1 MLTSRSIHRAGKGE
15 MKIQTGKHDPV
26 SFTEVIDMTNDGVV
40 VFRGEQLQ
48 SRIHLY
54 NNGKKNETLLHKRRY
69 AIEPNDFWED
79 GTPIPHCEHCK
90 NCVRFMKVV
99 NKKAYHLAYW
109 CGCYQTLVDRR
120 GNCTC
125 GSIRTSETNVVF
137 GENTNRMFNPD
148 RYVAS
153 KVEALERDMNRDVN
167 TLSTKPAGVDKSK
180 AQDVDKSESC
190 EQAQDVVSEKASQAA
205 ASCGKSK

>member
-1 MLTSRSIHRAGKGE
+1 
-15 MKIQTGKHDPV
+15 MKIRTGKHDPV
-26 SFTEVIDMTNDGVV
+26 SFSEVIDMTDDGIV

-48 SRIHLY
+48 SRVHVY

-90 NCVRFMKVV
+90 NCVRFIKVV

-137 GENTNRMFNPD
+137 GKNTNRMFNPD

-153 KVEALERDMNRDVN
+153 KVEAYEQDVN
-167 TLSTKPAGVDKSK
+167 RLSTKSVEVDSSASRNVDKS
-180 AQDVDKSESC
+180 ASY
-190 EQAQDVVSEKASQAA
+190 EQAQDIVSGKGSEAA